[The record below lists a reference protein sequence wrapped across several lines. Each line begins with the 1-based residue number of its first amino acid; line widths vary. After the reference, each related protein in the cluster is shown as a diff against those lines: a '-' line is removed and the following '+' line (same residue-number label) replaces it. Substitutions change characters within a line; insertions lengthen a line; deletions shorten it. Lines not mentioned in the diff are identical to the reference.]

1 MKIRNTEA
9 DTSAIGFRC
18 PADLRAAI
26 ERQAAIE
33 GISASDV
40 IRRAVM
46 FDVRR
51 RKQEAA
57 DAPPLPR
64 ISMPSTPWTRSR

>member
-1 MKIRNTEA
+1 MKLKAA
-9 DTSAIGFRC
+9 DRDVAPMSFLAK
-18 PADLRAAI
+18 PDLRRDIAEIAA
-26 ERQAAIE
+26 AE

-51 RKQEAA
+51 RKKAEVA
-57 DAPPLPR
+57 DVGAGGEKGF
-64 ISMPSTPWTRSR
+64 

>member
-1 MKIRNTEA
+1 MKKFKT
-9 DTSAIGFRC
+9 DTDTPVSFVCQPELKEDI
-18 PADLRAAI
+18 AAI
-26 ERQAAIE
+26 AASE

-51 RKQEAA
+51 RKAEAS
-57 DAPPLPR
+57 DVGSSPEKGF
-64 ISMPSTPWTRSR
+64 